1 MLDII
6 LGLDKDSIRDRNNMS
21 IMPVIVMRTDNASEY
36 ISLRNKF
43 RKHKITLETIFIYT
57 HY

>member
-1 MLDII
+1 MLEVI
-6 LGLDKDSIRDRNNMS
+6 LGLDKDSMRDRNDTS
-21 IMPVIVMRTDNASEY
+21 IMPVVVVRTDNASEY

-43 RKHKITLETIFIYT
+43 REHGITLETIFIYT